1 MKKDNFYSNIYG
13 LQLEHT
19 CVNISSTEWDK
30 LMKGA
35 KKANY
40 TKIHR
45 LIKKL
50 APEYTWLTEKN
61 PYKYQYSKTKTHL
74 IVVHS
79 AIEYFFRITN

>member
-1 MKKDNFYSNIYG
+1 MKKDNFYSNICG
-13 LQLEHT
+13 LCLEHT
-19 CVNISSTEWDK
+19 CTTISSTESDR

-40 TKIHR
+40 TVIHK

-50 APEYTWLTEKN
+50 APEYVWLTEKN

-79 AIEYFFRITN
+79 AIEYFFRIIY